1 MYVYKGERRGGVCMF
16 IRGKE
21 RGSMHVYKGKG
32 EGGVC
37 MFIRGK
43 GEGECVC
50 L

>member
-21 RGSMHVYKGKG
+21 RGSVYVYKGKG
-32 EGGVC
+32 EG
-37 MFIRGK
+37 
-43 GEGECVC
+43 EYVC